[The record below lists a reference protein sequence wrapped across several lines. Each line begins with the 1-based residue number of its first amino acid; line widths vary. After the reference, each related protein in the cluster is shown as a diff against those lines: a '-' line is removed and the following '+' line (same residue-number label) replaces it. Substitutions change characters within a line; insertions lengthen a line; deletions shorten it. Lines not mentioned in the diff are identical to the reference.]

1 MCSTCSFPPP
11 TLSQGNVDPVTVSIV
26 LPLAGCCGWKRSP
39 HKLSSDVAMLLAI
52 LLAVTKESFRGPTPL
67 SAFGSVIMVSA
78 CFKCS
83 SLEIGCGSSFLGLFF
98 HVVLLLMRLFRSVLL
113 SFDLVVHS
121 LTEF

>member
-83 SLEIGCGSSFLGLFF
+83 SLEIGLFFLGFLRLVFPCSSSFDEA
-98 HVVLLLMRLFRSVLL
+98 VQI
-113 SFDLVVHS
+113 SFAQ
-121 LTEF
+121 F